1 MREDLRQIDTSP
13 IEQLVRIKDEQSVLR
28 DRLSKMEETRESVSP
43 VVFKR
48 VRADYESRLAALDTE
63 ARPLKEHARREYGK
77 LRTLHLGMERSFD
90 DAKLEKEELEFRDS
104 LGEFEREDFDARL
117 AECEQK
123 LAERQSDLDDAAEL
137 KASFLTAFNSEDELN
152 QPSAQTAPP
161 PAPQPPPAEP
171 EPVAEPE
178 PPQPAVPQPPPSI
191 AAADQ
196 TWRVSPLAD
205 PSGPPPVFSAD
216 ATTVAPMP
224 VAAPAPAPPPPP
236 ADATTVSPMPF
247 IAPPSAFS
255 GDATT
260 VAPMAPTAPGAF
272 SSDATT
278 VVPMPVIPSAQPAGA
293 TVVMT
298 MPRVIALVGDKPG
311 QEYVLKPGTTTV
323 GRSPKAQIR
332 VLEESVSRQHAQ
344 VIFGPEGCKIVDLG
358 SENGT
363 NINGQRVS
371 EHQLADGDLI
381 QIGAQRFIFRA

>member
-63 ARPLKEHARREYGK
+63 ARPLKEHARREYSK

-90 DAKLEKEELEFRDS
+90 DAKLEKEELEFRNS
-104 LGEFEREDFDARL
+104 LGEFEGDDFDARL
-117 AECEQK
+117 AECERK

-137 KASFLTAFNSEDELN
+137 KGSFLTAFNSEDELN
-152 QPSAQTAPP
+152 QPSAQAAPP
-161 PAPQPPPAEP
+161 PPPPPPAAP
-171 EPVAEPE
+171 EPVAAPE
-178 PPQPAVPQPPPSI
+178 PPQPPPSI

-196 TWRVSPLAD
+196 TWRVSPMAE
-205 PSGPPPVFSAD
+205 PAASAPPVFSAD

-224 VAAPAPAPPPPP
+224 VAAPAPAPPPQVPSP

-278 VVPMPVIPSAQPAGA
+278 VVPMPVLPTAQPASA

-298 MPRVIALVGDKPG
+298 MPRVIAMVGDKPG
-311 QEYVLKPGTTTV
+311 QEYVLKPGTTSI

-344 VIFGPEGCKIVDLG
+344 LIFGPEGCKIVDLG